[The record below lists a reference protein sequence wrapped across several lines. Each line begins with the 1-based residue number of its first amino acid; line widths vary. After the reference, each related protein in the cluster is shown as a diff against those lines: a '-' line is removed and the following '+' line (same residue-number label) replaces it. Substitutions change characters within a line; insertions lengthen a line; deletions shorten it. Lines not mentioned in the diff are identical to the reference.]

1 MKKFYFL
8 FLFALIAS
16 IGNLYAAEKTVTW
29 NFAGRKSGTGATT
42 SCELKVQSGS
52 ASGTWKITAS
62 KKFSAQT
69 GRGSTSVTL
78 GSKNDPCT
86 DAKLELTN
94 SPIPEGAQIKKVS
107 ITAKTNNANGAT
119 FGLQI
124 GGVSSETTLT
134 FDKTKTT
141 QEFTES
147 KVGNVVLVINTLN
160 QSNVS
165 LYSISITYEEVAET
179 KCAKPTFNLE
189 NGKTYTDAQ
198 TLVITSTTADATIHY
213 TINRGEE
220 KTGQPAE
227 FTENGEYTVDAW
239 ATKDNLTE
247 SDHASIK
254 FTIAKKCAAPTFT
267 PAAGFLKLGNA
278 ITFTSATADAEVYY
292 QYSYNGGEYTSF
304 VKGTSFTPDKEGT
317 YKIIAKATKTG
328 LEDGVSGEQI
338 YEVGNLVFYESFD
351 KNDGTGGNDGKWSGS
366 IASNDIQYDVTGWT
380 CQNASGANKCA
391 KFGTSSKKGTATT
404 PALTDLEGD
413 AILTFKAAPWNTEG
427 GKMSVTISDGTIET
441 SEFELINN
449 TFTEYSVKI
458 SGGATSKI
466 TFTSSEARFF
476 LDEVKVK
483 QVAVATPTITPNGGD
498 VKVGD
503 KITFA
508 TKTDGATLSYSTDGG
523 QTWTPGSEY
532 AAATVGELN
541 LWVKATKGSDE
552 SAVAK
557 ATFNVVD
564 PNAIGSV
571 NINITADK
579 TAKTGE
585 LFGTMTVAVP
595 MPINATVMDVVIKK
609 DGKEFSSDKN
619 LTAEFSKEIT
629 ETGTYEIDVTAN
641 NDKEII
647 GDKKTAEF
655 YSNKLTDIADFL
667 LYGPECNN
675 LFGSDVVY
683 EFTCPLS
690 VTYAN
695 GSNLWVTDG
704 TDGMLIFQRGGFST
718 AYTNGTVF
726 AKGIKGQYTVYN
738 NTIELTEP
746 VLTETTE
753 GATVDPKQ
761 IEIAAISA
769 DNQNQF
775 VIIKDAVL
783 NVKNE
788 TFADAAGN
796 TVDMYDK
803 KFCTVPADGTYDVV
817 GIVSYYGYSE
827 AEAATQVYPL
837 AFLTA
842 PTATLGFTAAEINEM
857 PWLAANDKV
866 LTEEA
871 TEVKD
876 ASCVK
881 LTCEEGAQIE
891 YTLVSAETGSS
902 TATVESGAEIVG
914 LIKGEVYELTVCA
927 VKGGYKSASR
937 QYTFTITGSTSSVSS
952 MSAEG
957 VKVFATEGGVEVVA
971 AEATD
976 VAVYTVAGQL
986 VRQARVAE
994 DSTLVNVAPGFYV
1007 VRANGTATKVI
1018 VR

>member
-16 IGNLYAAEKTVTW
+16 IGNLYAAEVTD
-29 NFAGRKSGTGATT
+29 
-42 SCELKVQSGS
+42 V
-52 ASGTWKITAS
+52 ITAS
-62 KKFSAQT
+62 NLKATGTTYVLFSNVKVTSEASYSGQSAQT
-69 GRGSTSVTL
+69 GNNTGIIQLNSKKKNSRNIGIVSTVSGGLIKSVSIEVDNSNANTYSVYAKKTAYSAIEDL
-78 GSKNDPCT
+78 YNDP
-86 DAKLELTN
+86 KQGNLILESKSTGSLDVAGEYYYIGIR
-94 SPIPEGAQIKKVS
+94 SKSGAVKIKK
-107 ITAKTNNANGAT
+107 IT
-119 FGLQI
+119 
-124 GGVSSETTLT
+124 
-134 FDKTKTT
+134 
-141 QEFTES
+141 
-147 KVGNVVLVINTLN
+147 
-160 QSNVS
+160 
-165 LYSISITYEEVAET
+165 ITYV
-179 KCAKPTFNLE
+179 N
-189 NGKTYTDAQ
+189 
-198 TLVITSTTADATIHY
+198 
-213 TINRGEE
+213 
-220 KTGQPAE
+220 
-227 FTENGEYTVDAW
+227 
-239 ATKDNLTE
+239 
-247 SDHASIK
+247 
-254 FTIAKKCAAPTFT
+254 
-267 PAAGFLKLGNA
+267 
-278 ITFTSATADAEVYY
+278 
-292 QYSYNGGEYTSF
+292 
-304 VKGTSFTPDKEGT
+304 
-317 YKIIAKATKTG
+317 
-328 LEDGVSGEQI
+328 
-338 YEVGNLVFYESFD
+338 
-351 KNDGTGGNDGKWSGS
+351 
-366 IASNDIQYDVTGWT
+366 
-380 CQNASGANKCA
+380 
-391 KFGTSSKKGTATT
+391 SS
-404 PALTDLEGD
+404 
-413 AILTFKAAPWNTEG
+413 
-427 GKMSVTISDGTIET
+427 
-441 SEFELINN
+441 
-449 TFTEYSVKI
+449 
-458 SGGATSKI
+458 
-466 TFTSSEARFF
+466 
-476 LDEVKVK
+476 
-483 QVAVATPTITPNGGD
+483 VATPTITPNGGG
-498 VKVGD
+498 VSVGD

-508 TKTDGATLSYSTDGG
+508 TKTDGATLSYSTDEGK
-523 QTWTPGSEY
+523 TWTPGSEY
-532 AAATVGELN
+532 AATTVGALN

-641 NDKEII
+641 NDKEIK

-817 GIVSYYGYSE
+817 GIVSYFGYSG
-827 AEAATQVYPL
+827 AVPATQVYPL

-857 PWLAANDKV
+857 SWLAANDKV
-866 LTEEA
+866 LTEDGSFE
-871 TEVKD
+871 D
-876 ASCVK
+876 INASCVK

-891 YTLVSAETGSS
+891 YTLDSGEPSPS
-902 TATVESGAEIVG
+902 TATVESGTEIG
-914 LIKGEVYELTVCA
+914 FTDGESYMLTVCA

-937 QYTFTITGSTSSVSS
+937 EYMFSIGKTSSVSS
-952 MSAEG
+952 MSSEG
-957 VKVFATEGGVEVVA
+957 VKVFAAEGGVEVVA
-971 AEATD
+971 DEAAE
-976 VAVYTVAGQL
+976 VAVYTAAGQL

-994 DSTLVNVAPGFYV
+994 GSTLVNVAPGFYV

>member
-16 IGNLYAAEKTVTW
+16 IGNLYAAEVTD
-29 NFAGRKSGTGATT
+29 
-42 SCELKVQSGS
+42 V
-52 ASGTWKITAS
+52 ITAS
-62 KKFSAQT
+62 NLKATGTTYVLFSNVKVTSEALYSGQSAQT
-69 GRGSTSVTL
+69 DNNSGIIQLTHKKKNNRNVGIVSTVSGGLIKSVLIEVDNSNTNTYSVYAKKTAYSAIENLYDTSSSSKGDLILESKSTGSLDVA
-78 GSKNDPCT
+78 GEYYYIGIRSKSN
-86 DAKLELTN
+86 AVK
-94 SPIPEGAQIKKVS
+94 IKK
-107 ITAKTNNANGAT
+107 IT
-119 FGLQI
+119 
-124 GGVSSETTLT
+124 
-134 FDKTKTT
+134 
-141 QEFTES
+141 
-147 KVGNVVLVINTLN
+147 
-160 QSNVS
+160 
-165 LYSISITYEEVAET
+165 ITYV
-179 KCAKPTFNLE
+179 N
-189 NGKTYTDAQ
+189 
-198 TLVITSTTADATIHY
+198 
-213 TINRGEE
+213 
-220 KTGQPAE
+220 
-227 FTENGEYTVDAW
+227 
-239 ATKDNLTE
+239 
-247 SDHASIK
+247 
-254 FTIAKKCAAPTFT
+254 
-267 PAAGFLKLGNA
+267 
-278 ITFTSATADAEVYY
+278 
-292 QYSYNGGEYTSF
+292 
-304 VKGTSFTPDKEGT
+304 
-317 YKIIAKATKTG
+317 
-328 LEDGVSGEQI
+328 
-338 YEVGNLVFYESFD
+338 
-351 KNDGTGGNDGKWSGS
+351 
-366 IASNDIQYDVTGWT
+366 
-380 CQNASGANKCA
+380 
-391 KFGTSSKKGTATT
+391 SS
-404 PALTDLEGD
+404 
-413 AILTFKAAPWNTEG
+413 
-427 GKMSVTISDGTIET
+427 
-441 SEFELINN
+441 
-449 TFTEYSVKI
+449 
-458 SGGATSKI
+458 
-466 TFTSSEARFF
+466 
-476 LDEVKVK
+476 
-483 QVAVATPTITPNGGD
+483 VATPTITPNGGD

-508 TKTDGATLSYSTDGG
+508 TKTDGATLSYSTDEGK
-523 QTWTPGSEY
+523 TWTPGSEY
-532 AAATVGELN
+532 TATTVGALN

-704 TDGMLIFQRGGFST
+704 TDGMLIFKKGGFST

-726 AKGIKGQYTVYN
+726 AKGIKGQYTVYR
-738 NTIELTEP
+738 NTIELLNPT
-746 VLTETTE
+746 LTETTE
-753 GATVDPKQ
+753 GATIDPKQ

-857 PWLAANDKV
+857 PWLAANDIV
-866 LTEEA
+866 LTEDGSFENMN
-871 TEVKD
+871 

-891 YTLVSAETGSS
+891 YTLDSGEPSPS
-902 TATVESGAEIVG
+902 TATVESGTEIG
-914 LIKGEVYELTVCA
+914 FTDGESYMLTVCA

-937 QYTFTITGSTSSVSS
+937 EYLFSIGKTSSVSS

-957 VKVFATEGGVEVVA
+957 VKVFAAEGGVEVVA
-971 AEATD
+971 DEAAD

-994 DSTLVNVAPGFYV
+994 GSTLVNVAPGFYV

>member
-16 IGNLYAAEKTVTW
+16 IGNLYAVEKTVTFDFST
-29 NFAGRKSGTGATT
+29 NPGAVSGIKNGEITVSFKTPGVTPVWKGGEIRAYAKNTITVSSAKKIKAIKFTFNKDDGNEITSTPTGFTDP
-42 SCELKVQSGS
+42 
-52 ASGTWKITAS
+52 TW
-62 KKFSAQT
+62 T
-69 GRGSTSVTL
+69 GESESVVF
-78 GSKNDPCT
+78 K
-86 DAKLELTN
+86 
-94 SPIPEGAQIKKVS
+94 
-107 ITAKTNNANGAT
+107 
-119 FGLQI
+119 I
-124 GGVSSETTLT
+124 GGTKGNRKV
-134 FDKTKTT
+134 KTI
-141 QEFTES
+141 E
-147 KVGNVVLVINTLN
+147 V
-160 QSNVS
+160 
-165 LYSISITYEEVAET
+165 TYEEGAET
-179 KCAKPTFNLE
+179 QCAT
-189 NGKTYTDAQ
+189 
-198 TLVITSTTADATIHY
+198 
-213 TINRGEE
+213 
-220 KTGQPAE
+220 
-227 FTENGEYTVDAW
+227 
-239 ATKDNLTE
+239 
-247 SDHASIK
+247 
-254 FTIAKKCAAPTFT
+254 PTFT
-267 PAAGFLKLGNA
+267 PAAGYLKLGNA
-278 ITFTSATADAEVYY
+278 ITFTSATADAEISY

-328 LEDGVSGEQI
+328 LEDGVSGEQT

-366 IASNDIQYDVTGWT
+366 IASNDIQYDVDGWT
-380 CQNASGANKCA
+380 CLNASGANKCA

-466 TFTSSEARFF
+466 TFTSSKDRFF

-498 VKVGD
+498 VNVGD

-508 TKTDGATLSYSTDGG
+508 TKTDGATLSYSTDEGK
-523 QTWTPGSEY
+523 TWTPGSEY
-532 AAATVGELN
+532 TAAAVGALN
-541 LWVKATKGSDE
+541 LWVKATKDSDE

-579 TAKTGE
+579 KAKTGE

-609 DGKEFSSDKN
+609 DGKEFSSDKG

-641 NDKEII
+641 NDKEIT

-690 VTYAN
+690 VTFSK
-695 GSNLWVTDG
+695 GENLWVSDG

-738 NTIELTEP
+738 NTIELLNPT
-746 VLTETTE
+746 LTETTE
-753 GATVDPKQ
+753 GATIDPKQ
-761 IEIAAISA
+761 IEIAAIKA
-769 DNQNQF
+769 ENQNQF

-783 NVKNE
+783 NVKNK

-817 GIVSYYGYSE
+817 GIVSYYGYSG
-827 AEAATQVYPL
+827 AVPATQVYPL

-857 PWLAANDKV
+857 PWLAANDIV
-866 LTEEA
+866 LTEET

-891 YTLVSAETGSS
+891 YTLVSAETGTS

-914 LIKGEVYELTVCA
+914 LAKGEVYELTVCA

-957 VKVFATEGGVEVVA
+957 VKVFAAEGGVEVVA

-976 VAVYTVAGQL
+976 VAVYTAAGQL

-994 DSTLVNVAPGFYV
+994 GSTLVNVAPGFYV

>member
-16 IGNLYAAEKTVTW
+16 ISNLYAAEKTVTFDFST
-29 NFAGRKSGTGATT
+29 NPGAVSGIKNGEITVSFKTPGVTPVWKGGEIRAYAKNTITVSSAKKIKAIKFTFNKDDGNEITSTPTGFTDP
-42 SCELKVQSGS
+42 
-52 ASGTWKITAS
+52 TW
-62 KKFSAQT
+62 T
-69 GRGSTSVTL
+69 GESESVVF
-78 GSKNDPCT
+78 K
-86 DAKLELTN
+86 
-94 SPIPEGAQIKKVS
+94 
-107 ITAKTNNANGAT
+107 
-119 FGLQI
+119 I
-124 GGVSSETTLT
+124 GGTKGHRKV
-134 FDKTKTT
+134 KTI
-141 QEFTES
+141 E
-147 KVGNVVLVINTLN
+147 V
-160 QSNVS
+160 
-165 LYSISITYEEVAET
+165 TYEEGAET
-179 KCAKPTFNLE
+179 KCAT
-189 NGKTYTDAQ
+189 
-198 TLVITSTTADATIHY
+198 
-213 TINRGEE
+213 
-220 KTGQPAE
+220 
-227 FTENGEYTVDAW
+227 
-239 ATKDNLTE
+239 
-247 SDHASIK
+247 
-254 FTIAKKCAAPTFT
+254 PTFT
-267 PAAGFLKLGNA
+267 PAAGYLKLGNA
-278 ITFTSATADAEVYY
+278 ITFTSATVDAEVSY

-328 LEDGVSGEQI
+328 LEDGVSEEQI

-380 CQNASGANKCA
+380 CPNASGANKCA

-404 PALTDLEGD
+404 PALTGLEGD

-466 TFTSSEARFF
+466 TFTSSEDRFF

-532 AAATVGELN
+532 TATTVGALN

-585 LFGTMTVAVP
+585 LFGTMIVAVP

-641 NDKEII
+641 NDKETI

-817 GIVSYYGYSE
+817 GIVSYFGYSG
-827 AEAATQVYPL
+827 AVPATQVYPL

-857 PWLAANDKV
+857 SWLAANDKV
-866 LTEEA
+866 LTEDGSFE
-871 TEVKD
+871 D
-876 ASCVK
+876 INASCVK

-891 YTLVSAETGSS
+891 YTLDSGEPSPS
-902 TATVESGAEIVG
+902 TATVESGTEIG
-914 LIKGEVYELTVCA
+914 FTDGESYMLTVCA

-937 QYTFTITGSTSSVSS
+937 EYMFSIGKTSSVSS

-957 VKVFATEGGVEVVA
+957 VKVVAAEGGVEVVA
-971 AEATD
+971 AEAAE

-994 DSTLVNVAPGFYV
+994 GSTLVNVAPGFYV

>member
-16 IGNLYAAEKTVTW
+16 IGNLYAAEVTD
-29 NFAGRKSGTGATT
+29 
-42 SCELKVQSGS
+42 V
-52 ASGTWKITAS
+52 ITAS
-62 KKFSAQT
+62 NLKATGTTYVLFSNVKVTSEASYSGQSAQT
-69 GRGSTSVTL
+69 GNNTGIIQLNNSK
-78 GSKNDPCT
+78 KNDHNIGIVST
-86 DAKLELTN
+86 VSGGL
-94 SPIPEGAQIKKVS
+94 IKSVS
-107 ITAKTNNANGAT
+107 IEVDNSNANTYSVYAK
-119 FGLQI
+119 
-124 GGVSSETTLT
+124 
-134 FDKTKTT
+134 KTAYSAIEDLYNDPK
-141 QEFTES
+141 QGDLILES
-147 KVGNVVLVINTLN
+147 K
-160 QSNVS
+160 
-165 LYSISITYEEVAET
+165 
-179 KCAKPTFNLE
+179 
-189 NGKTYTDAQ
+189 
-198 TLVITSTTADATIHY
+198 ST
-213 TINRGEE
+213 
-220 KTGQPAE
+220 
-227 FTENGEYTVDAW
+227 
-239 ATKDNLTE
+239 
-247 SDHASIK
+247 
-254 FTIAKKCAAPTFT
+254 
-267 PAAGFLKLGNA
+267 
-278 ITFTSATADAEVYY
+278 
-292 QYSYNGGEYTSF
+292 
-304 VKGTSFTPDKEGT
+304 
-317 YKIIAKATKTG
+317 
-328 LEDGVSGEQI
+328 
-338 YEVGNLVFYESFD
+338 
-351 KNDGTGGNDGKWSGS
+351 GS
-366 IASNDIQYDVTGWT
+366 VDVTGEYYYI
-380 CQNASGANKCA
+380 GIR
-391 KFGTSSKKGTATT
+391 SKKG
-404 PALTDLEGD
+404 
-413 AILTFKAAPWNTEG
+413 
-427 GKMSVTISDGTIET
+427 V
-441 SEFELINN
+441 
-449 TFTEYSVKI
+449 VKI
-458 SGGATSKI
+458 KKI
-466 TFTSSEARFF
+466 TITYINSS
-476 LDEVKVK
+476 VS
-483 QVAVATPTITPNGGD
+483 TPTITPNGGD

-508 TKTDGATLSYSTDGG
+508 TKTDGATLSYSTDEGK
-523 QTWTPGSEY
+523 TWTPGSEY
-532 AAATVGELN
+532 TATTVGALN

-817 GIVSYYGYSE
+817 GIVSYFGYSG
-827 AEAATQVYPL
+827 AVPATQVYPL

-857 PWLAANDKV
+857 SWLAANDKV
-866 LTEEA
+866 LTEDGSFE
-871 TEVKD
+871 D
-876 ASCVK
+876 INASCVK

-891 YTLVSAETGSS
+891 YTLDSGEPSPS
-902 TATVESGAEIVG
+902 TATVESGTEIG
-914 LIKGEVYELTVCA
+914 FTDGESYMLTVCA

-937 QYTFTITGSTSSVSS
+937 EYMFSIGKTSSVSS

-957 VKVFATEGGVEVVA
+957 VKVFAAEGGVEVVA
-971 AEATD
+971 EEAAE
-976 VAVYTVAGQL
+976 VAVYTAAGQL

-994 DSTLVNVAPGFYV
+994 GSTLVNVAPGFYV

>member
-16 IGNLYAAEKTVTW
+16 ISNLYAAEKTVTFDFSTDPGAVSGIKNGEIMVSFKTPGVAPVW
-29 NFAGRKSGTGATT
+29 KESNGGEIRAYAKNSITVSSAKKIKAIKFTFNKDDGNKITSTPTGFTSPTWTGESESVVFKIGGKSGHR
-42 SCELKVQSGS
+42 KVK
-52 ASGTWKITAS
+52 TIE
-62 KKFSAQT
+62 
-69 GRGSTSVTL
+69 VTY
-78 GSKNDPCT
+78 
-86 DAKLELTN
+86 DA
-94 SPIPEGAQIKKVS
+94 PV
-107 ITAKTNNANGAT
+107 
-119 FGLQI
+119 
-124 GGVSSETTLT
+124 
-134 FDKTKTT
+134 
-141 QEFTES
+141 
-147 KVGNVVLVINTLN
+147 
-160 QSNVS
+160 
-165 LYSISITYEEVAET
+165 ET
-179 KCAKPTFNLE
+179 KCATPTFNLE

-198 TLVITSTTADATIHY
+198 TLEITSTTADATIHY
-213 TINRGEE
+213 TINGGEE
-220 KTGQPAE
+220 KTGQSAE

-239 ATKDNLTE
+239 ATKDGLTDSE
-247 SDHASIK
+247 HASIT

-278 ITFTSATADAEVYY
+278 ITFTSATADAEISY

-328 LEDGVSGEQI
+328 FEDGVSEEQI

-351 KNDGTGGNDGKWSGS
+351 KNDGTGGNDGQWSGN
-366 IASNDIQYDVTGWT
+366 IATNDIQYDVTGWT
-380 CQNASGANKCA
+380 CPNASGANKCA

-466 TFTSSEARFF
+466 TFTSENNRFF
-476 LDEVKVK
+476 LDEVKV
-483 QVAVATPTITPNGGD
+483 VAIVKEPKEPT
-498 VKVGD
+498 V
-503 KITFA
+503 
-508 TKTDGATLSYSTDGG
+508 
-523 QTWTPGSEY
+523 
-532 AAATVGELN
+532 
-541 LWVKATKGSDE
+541 
-552 SAVAK
+552 
-557 ATFNVVD
+557 
-564 PNAIGSV
+564 
-571 NINITADK
+571 
-579 TAKTGE
+579 
-585 LFGTMTVAVP
+585 
-595 MPINATVMDVVIKK
+595 
-609 DGKEFSSDKN
+609 
-619 LTAEFSKEIT
+619 
-629 ETGTYEIDVTAN
+629 
-641 NDKEII
+641 
-647 GDKKTAEF
+647 
-655 YSNKLTDIADFL
+655 
-667 LYGPECNN
+667 
-675 LFGSDVVY
+675 
-683 EFTCPLS
+683 
-690 VTYAN
+690 
-695 GSNLWVTDG
+695 
-704 TDGMLIFQRGGFST
+704 
-718 AYTNGTVF
+718 
-726 AKGIKGQYTVYN
+726 
-738 NTIELTEP
+738 
-746 VLTETTE
+746 
-753 GATVDPKQ
+753 
-761 IEIAAISA
+761 
-769 DNQNQF
+769 
-775 VIIKDAVL
+775 
-783 NVKNE
+783 
-788 TFADAAGN
+788 
-796 TVDMYDK
+796 
-803 KFCTVPADGTYDVV
+803 
-817 GIVSYYGYSE
+817 
-827 AEAATQVYPL
+827 
-837 AFLTA
+837 
-842 PTATLGFTAAEINEM
+842 TLGFTAAEINEM

>member
-16 IGNLYAAEKTVTW
+16 ISNLYAAEVTD
-29 NFAGRKSGTGATT
+29 
-42 SCELKVQSGS
+42 V
-52 ASGTWKITAS
+52 ITAS
-62 KKFSAQT
+62 NLKATGTTYVLFSNVKVTSEASYSGQSAQT
-69 GRGSTSVTL
+69 GNNTGIIQLNNSKKNGHNIGIVSTVSGGLIKSVSIEVDNSNANTYSVYAKKTAYSAIEDL
-78 GSKNDPCT
+78 YNDPKQG
-86 DAKLELTN
+86 DLIL
-94 SPIPEGAQIKKVS
+94 
-107 ITAKTNNANGAT
+107 
-119 FGLQI
+119 
-124 GGVSSETTLT
+124 
-134 FDKTKTT
+134 
-141 QEFTES
+141 ES
-147 KVGNVVLVINTLN
+147 K
-160 QSNVS
+160 
-165 LYSISITYEEVAET
+165 
-179 KCAKPTFNLE
+179 
-189 NGKTYTDAQ
+189 
-198 TLVITSTTADATIHY
+198 ST
-213 TINRGEE
+213 
-220 KTGQPAE
+220 
-227 FTENGEYTVDAW
+227 
-239 ATKDNLTE
+239 
-247 SDHASIK
+247 
-254 FTIAKKCAAPTFT
+254 
-267 PAAGFLKLGNA
+267 
-278 ITFTSATADAEVYY
+278 
-292 QYSYNGGEYTSF
+292 
-304 VKGTSFTPDKEGT
+304 
-317 YKIIAKATKTG
+317 
-328 LEDGVSGEQI
+328 
-338 YEVGNLVFYESFD
+338 
-351 KNDGTGGNDGKWSGS
+351 GS
-366 IASNDIQYDVTGWT
+366 VDVTGEYYYI
-380 CQNASGANKCA
+380 GIR
-391 KFGTSSKKGTATT
+391 SKKG
-404 PALTDLEGD
+404 
-413 AILTFKAAPWNTEG
+413 
-427 GKMSVTISDGTIET
+427 V
-441 SEFELINN
+441 
-449 TFTEYSVKI
+449 VKI
-458 SGGATSKI
+458 KKI
-466 TFTSSEARFF
+466 TITYINSS
-476 LDEVKVK
+476 VS
-483 QVAVATPTITPNGGD
+483 TPTITPNGGD

-508 TKTDGATLSYSTDGG
+508 TKTEGATLSYSTDEGK
-523 QTWTPGSEY
+523 TWTPGSEY
-532 AAATVGELN
+532 TAAAVGALN
-541 LWVKATKGSDE
+541 LWVKAIKDSDE

-579 TAKTGE
+579 KAKTGE

-609 DGKEFSSDKN
+609 DGKEFSSDKG

-641 NDKEII
+641 NDKEIT

-690 VTYAN
+690 VTFSK
-695 GSNLWVTDG
+695 GENLWVTDG

-738 NTIELTEP
+738 NTTIELTEP

-761 IEIAAISA
+761 IEISAIKA
-769 DNQNQF
+769 DNQNQY

-788 TFADAAGN
+788 TFADAVGN
-796 TVDMYDK
+796 TVDMFDK

-817 GIVSYYGYSE
+817 GIVSYYKPKK

-837 AFLTA
+837 AFLTT

-866 LTEEA
+866 LTDEV

-891 YTLVSAETGSS
+891 YTLKLAESTS

-914 LIKGEVYELTVCA
+914 LAKDEVYELTVCA

-937 QYTFTITGSTSSVSS
+937 KYMFTITGSTSSVSS

-957 VKVFATEGGVEVVA
+957 VKVFAAEGGVEVVA

-986 VRQARVAE
+986 VRQAHVAE
-994 DSTLVNVAPGFYV
+994 GSTLVNVAPGFYV

>member
-16 IGNLYAAEKTVTW
+16 IGNLYAAEVTD
-29 NFAGRKSGTGATT
+29 
-42 SCELKVQSGS
+42 V
-52 ASGTWKITAS
+52 ITAS
-62 KKFSAQT
+62 NLKATGTTYVLFSNVKVTSEASYSGQSAQT
-69 GRGSTSVTL
+69 GNNTGIIQLNSKKKNSRNIGIVSTVSGGLIKSVSIEVDNSNANTYSVYAKKTAYSAIEDL
-78 GSKNDPCT
+78 YNDP
-86 DAKLELTN
+86 KQGNLILESKSTGSLDVAGEYYYIGIRSKSN
-94 SPIPEGAQIKKVS
+94 AVKIKK
-107 ITAKTNNANGAT
+107 IT
-119 FGLQI
+119 
-124 GGVSSETTLT
+124 
-134 FDKTKTT
+134 
-141 QEFTES
+141 
-147 KVGNVVLVINTLN
+147 
-160 QSNVS
+160 
-165 LYSISITYEEVAET
+165 ITYV
-179 KCAKPTFNLE
+179 N
-189 NGKTYTDAQ
+189 
-198 TLVITSTTADATIHY
+198 
-213 TINRGEE
+213 
-220 KTGQPAE
+220 
-227 FTENGEYTVDAW
+227 
-239 ATKDNLTE
+239 
-247 SDHASIK
+247 
-254 FTIAKKCAAPTFT
+254 
-267 PAAGFLKLGNA
+267 
-278 ITFTSATADAEVYY
+278 
-292 QYSYNGGEYTSF
+292 
-304 VKGTSFTPDKEGT
+304 
-317 YKIIAKATKTG
+317 
-328 LEDGVSGEQI
+328 
-338 YEVGNLVFYESFD
+338 
-351 KNDGTGGNDGKWSGS
+351 
-366 IASNDIQYDVTGWT
+366 
-380 CQNASGANKCA
+380 
-391 KFGTSSKKGTATT
+391 SS
-404 PALTDLEGD
+404 
-413 AILTFKAAPWNTEG
+413 
-427 GKMSVTISDGTIET
+427 
-441 SEFELINN
+441 
-449 TFTEYSVKI
+449 
-458 SGGATSKI
+458 
-466 TFTSSEARFF
+466 
-476 LDEVKVK
+476 
-483 QVAVATPTITPNGGD
+483 VATPTITPNGGD
-498 VKVGD
+498 VSVGD

-508 TKTDGATLSYSTDGG
+508 TKTDGATLSYSTDEGK
-523 QTWTPGSEY
+523 TWTPGSEY
-532 AAATVGELN
+532 TATTVGALN
-541 LWVKATKGSDE
+541 LWVKATKDSDE

-579 TAKTGE
+579 TAATGE

-609 DGKEFSSDKN
+609 DGKEFSSDKG

-641 NDKEII
+641 NDKEIT
-647 GDKKTAEF
+647 GDKKTAKF

-690 VTYAN
+690 VTFSK
-695 GSNLWVTDG
+695 GENLWVTDG

-738 NTIELTEP
+738 NTIELLNPT
-746 VLTETTE
+746 LTETTE
-753 GATVDPKQ
+753 GATIDPKQ

-783 NVKNE
+783 NVKNK

-817 GIVSYYGYSE
+817 GIVSYFGYSG
-827 AEAATQVYPL
+827 AVPATQVYPL

-957 VKVFATEGGVEVVA
+957 VKVFAAEGGVEVVA
-971 AEATD
+971 EEAAE

-994 DSTLVNVAPGFYV
+994 GSTLVNVAPGFYV

>member
-16 IGNLYAAEKTVTW
+16 IGNLYAVEKTVTFDFST
-29 NFAGRKSGTGATT
+29 NPGAVSGIKNGEITVSFKTPGVTPVWKGGEIRAYAKNTITVSSAKKIKAIKFTFNKDDGNEITSTPTGFTDP
-42 SCELKVQSGS
+42 
-52 ASGTWKITAS
+52 TW
-62 KKFSAQT
+62 T
-69 GRGSTSVTL
+69 GESESVVF
-78 GSKNDPCT
+78 K
-86 DAKLELTN
+86 
-94 SPIPEGAQIKKVS
+94 
-107 ITAKTNNANGAT
+107 
-119 FGLQI
+119 I
-124 GGVSSETTLT
+124 GGTKGHRKV
-134 FDKTKTT
+134 KTI
-141 QEFTES
+141 E
-147 KVGNVVLVINTLN
+147 V
-160 QSNVS
+160 
-165 LYSISITYEEVAET
+165 TYEEGAET
-179 KCAKPTFNLE
+179 QCAT
-189 NGKTYTDAQ
+189 
-198 TLVITSTTADATIHY
+198 
-213 TINRGEE
+213 
-220 KTGQPAE
+220 
-227 FTENGEYTVDAW
+227 
-239 ATKDNLTE
+239 
-247 SDHASIK
+247 
-254 FTIAKKCAAPTFT
+254 PTFT
-267 PAAGFLKLGNA
+267 PAAGYLKLGNA
-278 ITFTSATADAEVYY
+278 ITFTSATADAEISY

-380 CQNASGANKCA
+380 CPNASGANKCA

-404 PALTDLEGD
+404 PALTGLEGD

-466 TFTSSEARFF
+466 TFTSSEDRFF

-498 VKVGD
+498 VNVGD

-508 TKTDGATLSYSTDGG
+508 TKTDGATLSYSTDEGKN
-523 QTWTPGSEY
+523 WTPGSEY
-532 AAATVGELN
+532 TATTVGALN

-579 TAKTGE
+579 TAATGE

-609 DGKEFSSDKN
+609 DGKEFINKKGLS
-619 LTAEFSKEIT
+619 TEFSTVIT

-641 NDKEII
+641 NDKEIK

-817 GIVSYYGYSE
+817 GIVSYFGYSG
-827 AEAATQVYPL
+827 AVPATQVYPL

-857 PWLAANDKV
+857 SWLAANDKV
-866 LTEEA
+866 LTEDGSFE
-871 TEVKD
+871 D
-876 ASCVK
+876 INASCVK

-891 YTLVSAETGSS
+891 YTLDSGEPSPS
-902 TATVESGAEIVG
+902 TATVESGTEIG
-914 LIKGEVYELTVCA
+914 FTDGESYMLTVCA

-937 QYTFTITGSTSSVSS
+937 EYMFSIGKTSSVSS
-952 MSAEG
+952 MSSEG
-957 VKVFATEGGVEVVA
+957 VKVFAAEGGVEVVA
-971 AEATD
+971 EEAAE
-976 VAVYTVAGQL
+976 VAVYTAAGQL

-994 DSTLVNVAPGFYV
+994 GSTLVNVAPGFYV

>member
-16 IGNLYAAEKTVTW
+16 IGNLYAAEVTD
-29 NFAGRKSGTGATT
+29 
-42 SCELKVQSGS
+42 V
-52 ASGTWKITAS
+52 ITAS
-62 KKFSAQT
+62 NLKATGTTYVLFSNVKVTSEASYSGQSAQT
-69 GRGSTSVTL
+69 GNNTGIIQLNNSK
-78 GSKNDPCT
+78 KNDHNIGIVST
-86 DAKLELTN
+86 VSGGL
-94 SPIPEGAQIKKVS
+94 IKSVS
-107 ITAKTNNANGAT
+107 IEVDNSNANTYSVYAK
-119 FGLQI
+119 
-124 GGVSSETTLT
+124 
-134 FDKTKTT
+134 KTAYSAIEDLYNDPK
-141 QEFTES
+141 QGDLILES
-147 KVGNVVLVINTLN
+147 K
-160 QSNVS
+160 
-165 LYSISITYEEVAET
+165 
-179 KCAKPTFNLE
+179 
-189 NGKTYTDAQ
+189 
-198 TLVITSTTADATIHY
+198 ST
-213 TINRGEE
+213 
-220 KTGQPAE
+220 
-227 FTENGEYTVDAW
+227 
-239 ATKDNLTE
+239 
-247 SDHASIK
+247 
-254 FTIAKKCAAPTFT
+254 
-267 PAAGFLKLGNA
+267 
-278 ITFTSATADAEVYY
+278 
-292 QYSYNGGEYTSF
+292 
-304 VKGTSFTPDKEGT
+304 
-317 YKIIAKATKTG
+317 
-328 LEDGVSGEQI
+328 
-338 YEVGNLVFYESFD
+338 
-351 KNDGTGGNDGKWSGS
+351 GS
-366 IASNDIQYDVTGWT
+366 VDVTGEYYYI
-380 CQNASGANKCA
+380 GIR
-391 KFGTSSKKGTATT
+391 SKK
-404 PALTDLEGD
+404 
-413 AILTFKAAPWNTEG
+413 N
-427 GKMSVTISDGTIET
+427 V
-441 SEFELINN
+441 
-449 TFTEYSVKI
+449 VKI
-458 SGGATSKI
+458 KKI
-466 TFTSSEARFF
+466 TITYINSS
-476 LDEVKVK
+476 VS
-483 QVAVATPTITPNGGD
+483 TPTITPNGGD

-532 AAATVGELN
+532 TATTVGALN

-629 ETGTYEIDVTAN
+629 ETGTYEIEVTAN

-690 VTYAN
+690 VTFSN
-695 GSNLWVTDG
+695 GENLWVTDG
-704 TDGMLIFQRGGFST
+704 TDGMLIFKKGGLST

-726 AKGIKGQYTVYN
+726 AKGIKGQYTVYR
-738 NTIELTEP
+738 NTIELLNPT
-746 VLTETTE
+746 LTETTE
-753 GATVDPKQ
+753 GATIDPKQ
-761 IEIAAISA
+761 IEIAGISA

-857 PWLAANDKV
+857 PWIAANDKV

-957 VKVFATEGGVEVVA
+957 VKVFAAEGGVEVVA
-971 AEATD
+971 EEAAE
-976 VAVYTVAGQL
+976 VAVYTAAGQL

-994 DSTLVNVAPGFYV
+994 GSTLVNVAPGFYV

>member
-16 IGNLYAAEKTVTW
+16 IGNLYSAEVTD
-29 NFAGRKSGTGATT
+29 
-42 SCELKVQSGS
+42 V
-52 ASGTWKITAS
+52 ITAS
-62 KKFSAQT
+62 NLKATGTTYVLFSNVKVTSEASYSGQSAQT
-69 GRGSTSVTL
+69 GNNTGIIQLNSKKKNSRNIGIVSTVSGGLIKSVSIEVDNSNANTYSVYAKKTAYSAIEDL
-78 GSKNDPCT
+78 YNDP
-86 DAKLELTN
+86 KQGNLILESKSTGSLDVAGEYYYIGICSKSN
-94 SPIPEGAQIKKVS
+94 AVKIKK
-107 ITAKTNNANGAT
+107 IT
-119 FGLQI
+119 
-124 GGVSSETTLT
+124 
-134 FDKTKTT
+134 
-141 QEFTES
+141 
-147 KVGNVVLVINTLN
+147 
-160 QSNVS
+160 
-165 LYSISITYEEVAET
+165 ITYV
-179 KCAKPTFNLE
+179 N
-189 NGKTYTDAQ
+189 
-198 TLVITSTTADATIHY
+198 
-213 TINRGEE
+213 
-220 KTGQPAE
+220 
-227 FTENGEYTVDAW
+227 
-239 ATKDNLTE
+239 
-247 SDHASIK
+247 
-254 FTIAKKCAAPTFT
+254 
-267 PAAGFLKLGNA
+267 
-278 ITFTSATADAEVYY
+278 
-292 QYSYNGGEYTSF
+292 
-304 VKGTSFTPDKEGT
+304 
-317 YKIIAKATKTG
+317 
-328 LEDGVSGEQI
+328 
-338 YEVGNLVFYESFD
+338 
-351 KNDGTGGNDGKWSGS
+351 
-366 IASNDIQYDVTGWT
+366 
-380 CQNASGANKCA
+380 
-391 KFGTSSKKGTATT
+391 SS
-404 PALTDLEGD
+404 
-413 AILTFKAAPWNTEG
+413 
-427 GKMSVTISDGTIET
+427 
-441 SEFELINN
+441 
-449 TFTEYSVKI
+449 
-458 SGGATSKI
+458 
-466 TFTSSEARFF
+466 
-476 LDEVKVK
+476 
-483 QVAVATPTITPNGGD
+483 VATPTITPNGGD

-508 TKTDGATLSYSTDGG
+508 TKTDGATLSYSTDEGK
-523 QTWTPGSEY
+523 TWTPGSEY
-532 AAATVGELN
+532 AAATVGALN

-579 TAKTGE
+579 TAATGE

-667 LYGPECNN
+667 FYGPECNN

-690 VTYAN
+690 VTFSK
-695 GSNLWVTDG
+695 GENLWVTDG

-738 NTIELTEP
+738 NTTIELTEP

-761 IEIAAISA
+761 IEISAIKA
-769 DNQNQF
+769 DNQNLF

-817 GIVSYYGYSE
+817 GIVSYYKPKK
-827 AEAATQVYPL
+827 AEAATQVFPL

-857 PWLAANDKV
+857 PWLAANDIV
-866 LTEEA
+866 LTEDGSFEGMN
-871 TEVKD
+871 

-891 YTLVSAETGSS
+891 YTLDSGEPSPS
-902 TATVESGAEIVG
+902 TATVESGTEIG
-914 LIKGEVYELTVCA
+914 FTDGESYMLTVCA

-937 QYTFTITGSTSSVSS
+937 EYMFSIGKTSSVSS

-957 VKVFATEGGVEVVA
+957 VKVFAAEGGVEVVA

-994 DSTLVNVAPGFYV
+994 GSTLVNVAPGFYV

>member
-16 IGNLYAAEKTVTW
+16 ISNLYAAEKTVTW
-29 NFAGRKSGTGATT
+29 NFDNFPEDGLAAEKFKSYNLSGEKCASTGGKASADIVTVNKYVNITNISFKISKT
-42 SCELKVQSGS
+42 SKNSKSSVYKVYISENGKSWIYVGASPNYTS
-52 ASGTWKITAS
+52 AEIKNGKWTDVSLNFAQDKKTGYVKIEYT
-62 KKFSAQT
+62 
-69 GRGSTSVTL
+69 GSTAERL
-78 GSKNDPCT
+78 I
-86 DAKLELTN
+86 DA
-94 SPIPEGAQIKKVS
+94 
-107 ITAKTNNANGAT
+107 
-119 FGLQI
+119 
-124 GGVSSETTLT
+124 
-134 FDKTKTT
+134 
-141 QEFTES
+141 
-147 KVGNVVLVINTLN
+147 
-160 QSNVS
+160 
-165 LYSISITYEEVAET
+165 ISITYEEAEG
-179 KCAKPTFNLE
+179 PTP
-189 NGKTYTDAQ
+189 
-198 TLVITSTTADATIHY
+198 VVS
-213 TINRGEE
+213 
-220 KTGQPAE
+220 
-227 FTENGEYTVDAW
+227 
-239 ATKDNLTE
+239 
-247 SDHASIK
+247 
-254 FTIAKKCAAPTFT
+254 KCAAPTFT
-267 PAAGFLKLGNA
+267 PAAGYLKLGNA
-278 ITFTSATADAEVYY
+278 ITFTSATADAEISY

-338 YEVGNLVFYESFD
+338 YEVENWVFYESFD
-351 KNDGTGGNDGKWSGS
+351 KNDGTGGNDGQWNGNIATSS
-366 IASNDIQYDVTGWT
+366 IKYDVTGWT
-380 CQNASGANKCA
+380 CPNASGANKCA

-404 PALTDLEGD
+404 PALTGLAGD
-413 AILTFKAAPWNTEG
+413 AVLTFKAGAWNVTDEKTTLNISITNG
-427 GKMSVTISDGTIET
+427 TLDKTSV
-441 SEFELINN
+441 ELKKGE
-449 TFTEYSVKI
+449 FTEYTI
-458 SGGATSKI
+458 NITGADATSKI
-466 TFTSSEARFF
+466 TFEAAEVEDNRFF

-498 VKVGD
+498 VNVGD

-532 AAATVGELN
+532 TAAAVGALN
-541 LWVKATKGSDE
+541 LWVKATKNSDE

-641 NDKEII
+641 NDKEIT

-690 VTYAN
+690 VTFSN
-695 GSNLWVTDG
+695 GENLWVTDG

-726 AKGIKGQYTVYN
+726 AKGIKGQYTVYR
-738 NTIELTEP
+738 NTIELLNPT
-746 VLTETTE
+746 LTETTE
-753 GATVDPKQ
+753 GATIDPKQ

-866 LTEEA
+866 LTDEV

-891 YTLVSAETGSS
+891 YTLKLADSTS

-914 LIKGEVYELTVCA
+914 LAKDEVYELTVCA

-937 QYTFTITGSTSSVSS
+937 KYMFTITGSTSSVSS
-952 MSAEG
+952 MSSEG
-957 VKVFATEGGVEVVA
+957 VKVVAAEGGVEVVA
-971 AEATD
+971 DEAAE

-994 DSTLVNVAPGFYV
+994 GSTLVNVAPGFYV

>member
-16 IGNLYAAEKTVTW
+16 ISNLYATEKTVTYTFTSKTWEAAEGNW
-29 NFAGRKSGTGATT
+29 NSLKNGDSKEARGVAVTNAVSGASAESPSGFSKITSVNMVWSTSGKGAGTINMYISNNNVGSKTVGKSQSNQKFSVVTDPSTT
-42 SCELKVQSGS
+42 SGVVKFDVKCTK
-52 ASGTWKITAS
+52 GTIY
-62 KKFSAQT
+62 
-69 GRGSTSVTL
+69 
-78 GSKNDPCT
+78 
-86 DAKLELTN
+86 
-94 SPIPEGAQIKKVS
+94 IK
-107 ITAKTNNANGAT
+107 
-119 FGLQI
+119 
-124 GGVSSETTLT
+124 
-134 FDKTKTT
+134 
-141 QEFTES
+141 
-147 KVGNVVLVINTLN
+147 
-160 QSNVS
+160 
-165 LYSISITYEEVAET
+165 SISITYEEGVET
-179 KCAKPTFNLE
+179 KCAT
-189 NGKTYTDAQ
+189 
-198 TLVITSTTADATIHY
+198 
-213 TINRGEE
+213 
-220 KTGQPAE
+220 
-227 FTENGEYTVDAW
+227 
-239 ATKDNLTE
+239 
-247 SDHASIK
+247 
-254 FTIAKKCAAPTFT
+254 PTFT
-267 PAAGFLKLGNA
+267 PAAGYLKLGNA

-292 QYSYNGGEYTSF
+292 QYSYNGGEYNSF

-328 LEDGVSGEQI
+328 LDDGVSEEQI

-351 KNDGTGGNDGKWSGS
+351 KNDGTGGNDGKWSGN
-366 IASNDIQYDVTGWT
+366 IAINDIQYDVAGWT
-380 CQNASGANKCA
+380 CENEKGANMCA
-391 KFGTSSKKGTATT
+391 RFGTSGKKGTATT

-466 TFTSSEARFF
+466 TFTSSEDRFF

-498 VKVGD
+498 VNVGD

-532 AAATVGELN
+532 TAAKAGALN
-541 LWVKATKGSDE
+541 LWVKAKKDSDE

-564 PNAIGSV
+564 PNAISV

-579 TAKTGE
+579 TAATGE

-641 NDKEII
+641 NDKEIT
-647 GDKKTAEF
+647 GDTKTAKF
-655 YSNKLTDIADFL
+655 YSNKLTDIEDFL

-704 TDGMLIFQRGGFST
+704 TDGMLIYKQGGFST
-718 AYTNGTVF
+718 TYANGTVF

-738 NTIELTEP
+738 TTTIELTEP

-753 GATVDPKQ
+753 GATIDPKQ
-761 IEIAAISA
+761 IEIAAIKA
-769 DNQNQF
+769 ENQNQY

-783 NVKNE
+783 NVENK

-796 TVDMYDK
+796 TVDMFNK
-803 KFCTVPADGTYDVV
+803 GFCTVPADGTYDVV
-817 GIVSYYGYSE
+817 GIVSYYKPKKDE
-827 AEAATQVYPL
+827 ATTQVYPL

-881 LTCEEGAQIE
+881 LTCEEGTQIE
-891 YTLVSAETGSS
+891 YTLVSSETGTS

-957 VKVFATEGGVEVVA
+957 VKVVAAEGGVKVVA
-971 AEATD
+971 EEAAE
-976 VAVYTVAGQL
+976 VAVYTAAGQL

-994 DSTLVNVAPGFYV
+994 GSTLVNVAPGFYV

>member
-16 IGNLYAAEKTVTW
+16 ISNLYAVEKTVTFDFSTDPGVVSGIKNGEITVSFKTPGNTPAW
-29 NFAGRKSGTGATT
+29 NKSNGGEIRAYAKNTITVSSAKKIKAIKFTFNK
-42 SCELKVQSGS
+42 SDGS
-52 ASGTWKITAS
+52 NKITS
-62 KKFSAQT
+62 TPTGFTSPTWTGESESVVFS
-69 GRGSTSVTL
+69 
-78 GSKNDPCT
+78 
-86 DAKLELTN
+86 
-94 SPIPEGAQIKKVS
+94 
-107 ITAKTNNANGAT
+107 
-119 FGLQI
+119 I
-124 GGVSSETTLT
+124 GGTKGHRKV
-134 FDKTKTT
+134 KTI
-141 QEFTES
+141 E
-147 KVGNVVLVINTLN
+147 V
-160 QSNVS
+160 
-165 LYSISITYEEVAET
+165 TYEEGAET
-179 KCAKPTFNLE
+179 KCAT
-189 NGKTYTDAQ
+189 
-198 TLVITSTTADATIHY
+198 
-213 TINRGEE
+213 
-220 KTGQPAE
+220 
-227 FTENGEYTVDAW
+227 
-239 ATKDNLTE
+239 
-247 SDHASIK
+247 
-254 FTIAKKCAAPTFT
+254 PTFT
-267 PAAGFLKLGNA
+267 PAAGYLKLGNA
-278 ITFTSATADAEVYY
+278 ITFTSATADAEIYY
-292 QYSYNGGEYTSF
+292 QYSYNGGEYNSF

-328 LEDGVSGEQI
+328 LEDGISGEQT

-351 KNDGTGGNDGKWSGS
+351 KNDGTGGNDGRWNGS
-366 IASNDIQYDVTGWT
+366 IAANDIQYDVTGWT
-380 CQNASGANKCA
+380 CENAKGANMCA
-391 KFGTSSKKGTATT
+391 KFGTGGAKGKATT
-404 PALTDLEGD
+404 PALTGLAGD
-413 AILTFKAAPWNTEG
+413 AILTFKAGAWNVTNEKNTLNISITNG
-427 GKMSVTISDGTIET
+427 TLDKTSV
-441 SEFELINN
+441 ELKKGE
-449 TFTEYSVKI
+449 FTEYTI
-458 SGGATSKI
+458 NITGADATSKI
-466 TFTSSEARFF
+466 TFEAAEVEDNRFF

-508 TKTDGATLSYSTDGG
+508 TKTEGATLSYSTDEGK
-523 QTWTPGSEY
+523 TWTPGSEY
-532 AAATVGELN
+532 TAAAVGALN
-541 LWVKATKGSDE
+541 LWVKAIKDSDE

-579 TAKTGE
+579 KAKTGE

-609 DGKEFSSDKN
+609 DGKEFSSDKG

-641 NDKEII
+641 NDKEIT

-690 VTYAN
+690 VTFSK
-695 GSNLWVTDG
+695 GENLWVTDG

-738 NTIELTEP
+738 NTTIELTEP

-761 IEIAAISA
+761 IEISAIKA
-769 DNQNQF
+769 DNQNQY

-788 TFADAAGN
+788 TFADAVGN
-796 TVDMYDK
+796 TVDMFDK

-817 GIVSYYGYSE
+817 GIVSYYKPKK

-837 AFLTA
+837 AFLTT

-957 VKVFATEGGVEVVA
+957 VKVFAAEGGVEVVA
-971 AEATD
+971 DEAAE
-976 VAVYTVAGQL
+976 VAVYTAAGQL
-986 VRQARVAE
+986 VRQARVA
-994 DSTLVNVAPGFYV
+994 DGSTLVNVAPGFYV

>member
-16 IGNLYAAEKTVTW
+16 IGNLYAAEVTD
-29 NFAGRKSGTGATT
+29 
-42 SCELKVQSGS
+42 V
-52 ASGTWKITAS
+52 ITAS
-62 KKFSAQT
+62 NLKATGTTYVLFSNVKVTSEASYSGQSAQT
-69 GRGSTSVTL
+69 GNNTGIIQLNNSK
-78 GSKNDPCT
+78 KNDHNIGIVST
-86 DAKLELTN
+86 VSGGL
-94 SPIPEGAQIKKVS
+94 IKSVS
-107 ITAKTNNANGAT
+107 IEVDNSNANTYSVYAK
-119 FGLQI
+119 
-124 GGVSSETTLT
+124 
-134 FDKTKTT
+134 KTAYSAIEDLYNDPK
-141 QEFTES
+141 QGDLILES
-147 KVGNVVLVINTLN
+147 K
-160 QSNVS
+160 
-165 LYSISITYEEVAET
+165 
-179 KCAKPTFNLE
+179 
-189 NGKTYTDAQ
+189 
-198 TLVITSTTADATIHY
+198 ST
-213 TINRGEE
+213 
-220 KTGQPAE
+220 
-227 FTENGEYTVDAW
+227 
-239 ATKDNLTE
+239 
-247 SDHASIK
+247 
-254 FTIAKKCAAPTFT
+254 
-267 PAAGFLKLGNA
+267 
-278 ITFTSATADAEVYY
+278 
-292 QYSYNGGEYTSF
+292 
-304 VKGTSFTPDKEGT
+304 
-317 YKIIAKATKTG
+317 
-328 LEDGVSGEQI
+328 
-338 YEVGNLVFYESFD
+338 
-351 KNDGTGGNDGKWSGS
+351 GS
-366 IASNDIQYDVTGWT
+366 VDVTGEYYYI
-380 CQNASGANKCA
+380 GIR
-391 KFGTSSKKGTATT
+391 SKK
-404 PALTDLEGD
+404 
-413 AILTFKAAPWNTEG
+413 N
-427 GKMSVTISDGTIET
+427 V
-441 SEFELINN
+441 
-449 TFTEYSVKI
+449 VKI
-458 SGGATSKI
+458 KKI
-466 TFTSSEARFF
+466 TITYINSS
-476 LDEVKVK
+476 VS
-483 QVAVATPTITPNGGD
+483 TPTITPNGGD

-508 TKTDGATLSYSTDGG
+508 TKTDGATLSYSTDEGK
-523 QTWTPGSEY
+523 TWTPGSEY
-532 AAATVGELN
+532 AAATVGALN

-690 VTYAN
+690 VTFSN
-695 GSNLWVTDG
+695 GENLWVTDG
-704 TDGMLIFQRGGFST
+704 TDGMLIFKKGGFST

-726 AKGIKGQYTVYN
+726 AKGIKGQYTVYR
-738 NTIELTEP
+738 NTIELLNPT
-746 VLTETTE
+746 LTETTE
-753 GATVDPKQ
+753 GATIDPKQ
-761 IEIAAISA
+761 IEIAGISA

-857 PWLAANDKV
+857 SWLAANDKV

-957 VKVFATEGGVEVVA
+957 VKVFAAEGGVEVVA
-971 AEATD
+971 EEAAE

-994 DSTLVNVAPGFYV
+994 GSTLVNVAPGFYV

>member
-42 SCELKVQSGS
+42 FCELKVQSGS

-62 KKFSAQT
+62 KEFSAQT

-107 ITAKTNNANGAT
+107 ITAKTNNAKGAT

-160 QSNVS
+160 RSNVS

-179 KCAKPTFNLE
+179 KC
-189 NGKTYTDAQ
+189 
-198 TLVITSTTADATIHY
+198 
-213 TINRGEE
+213 
-220 KTGQPAE
+220 
-227 FTENGEYTVDAW
+227 
-239 ATKDNLTE
+239 
-247 SDHASIK
+247 
-254 FTIAKKCAAPTFT
+254 
-267 PAAGFLKLGNA
+267 
-278 ITFTSATADAEVYY
+278 
-292 QYSYNGGEYTSF
+292 
-304 VKGTSFTPDKEGT
+304 
-317 YKIIAKATKTG
+317 
-328 LEDGVSGEQI
+328 
-338 YEVGNLVFYESFD
+338 
-351 KNDGTGGNDGKWSGS
+351 
-366 IASNDIQYDVTGWT
+366 
-380 CQNASGANKCA
+380 
-391 KFGTSSKKGTATT
+391 
-404 PALTDLEGD
+404 
-413 AILTFKAAPWNTEG
+413 
-427 GKMSVTISDGTIET
+427 
-441 SEFELINN
+441 
-449 TFTEYSVKI
+449 
-458 SGGATSKI
+458 
-466 TFTSSEARFF
+466 
-476 LDEVKVK
+476 
-483 QVAVATPTITPNGGD
+483 ATPTITPNGGD

-508 TKTDGATLSYSTDGG
+508 TKTDGATLSYSTDEGK
-523 QTWTPGSEY
+523 TWTLGSEY
-532 AAATVGELN
+532 TAATVGALN

-585 LFGTMTVAVP
+585 LFGTMIVAVP

-629 ETGTYEIDVTAN
+629 ETGTYEIDVIAN

-647 GDKKTAEF
+647 EDKKTAKF

-690 VTYAN
+690 VTFSN
-695 GSNLWVTDG
+695 GENLWVTDG
-704 TDGMLIFQRGGFST
+704 TDGMLIFKKGGFST

-726 AKGIKGQYTVYN
+726 AKGIKGQYTVYR
-738 NTIELTEP
+738 NTIELLNPT
-746 VLTETTE
+746 LTETTE
-753 GATVDPKQ
+753 GATIDPKQ
-761 IEIAAISA
+761 IEIAGIRA

-857 PWLAANDKV
+857 PWLAANDIV
-866 LTEEA
+866 LTEDGSF
-871 TEVKD
+871 KD
-876 ASCVK
+876 MNASCVK

-891 YTLVSAETGSS
+891 YTLDSGEPSPS
-902 TATVESGAEIVG
+902 TATVESGTEIG
-914 LIKGEVYELTVCA
+914 FKDGEYYMLTVCA

-937 QYTFTITGSTSSVSS
+937 EYLFIIGKTSSVSL
-952 MSAEG
+952 MSSEG
-957 VKVFATEGGVEVVA
+957 VKVFAAEGGVEVVA
-971 AEATD
+971 EEAAE
-976 VAVYTVAGQL
+976 VAVYTAAGQL

-994 DSTLVNVAPGFYV
+994 GSTLVNVAPGFYV

>member
-16 IGNLYAAEKTVTW
+16 IGNLYAAEKTVKYTFISKTW
-29 NFAGRKSGTGATT
+29 EAAEGDWTSIVPADTKYNAGPCASNPKNHPSAESPITYTNIKKIDVAWKTTSITGSIDVYVGSEKITTISCGKNKNLTTSISPTTTKSGKVKFVMTTTGANLY
-42 SCELKVQSGS
+42 LK
-52 ASGTWKITAS
+52 
-62 KKFSAQT
+62 
-69 GRGSTSVTL
+69 
-78 GSKNDPCT
+78 
-86 DAKLELTN
+86 
-94 SPIPEGAQIKKVS
+94 S
-107 ITAKTNNANGAT
+107 IA
-119 FGLQI
+119 
-124 GGVSSETTLT
+124 
-134 FDKTKTT
+134 
-141 QEFTES
+141 
-147 KVGNVVLVINTLN
+147 
-160 QSNVS
+160 
-165 LYSISITYEEVAET
+165 ITYEEVET
-179 KCAKPTFNLE
+179 KCATPTFNLE

-198 TLVITSTTADATIHY
+198 TLEITSTTADATIHY
-213 TINRGEE
+213 TINGGEE

-247 SDHASIK
+247 SDHNSIT

-292 QYSYNGGEYTSF
+292 QYSYSGGEYTSF

-328 LEDGVSGEQI
+328 FEYGVSGEQI
-338 YEVGNLVFYESFD
+338 YEVENLVFYESFD
-351 KNDGTGGNDGKWSGS
+351 KNNGTGGNDGEWSGN
-366 IASNDIQYDVTGWT
+366 IASNGIQYDVAGWT
-380 CQNASGANKCA
+380 CSNANGASKCA
-391 KFGTSSKKGTATT
+391 KFGASGKKGTATT
-404 PALTDLEGD
+404 PALTGLEGD
-413 AILTFKAAPWNTEG
+413 AILTFKAAPWDVEG
-427 GKMSVTISDGTIET
+427 GKMTVEISNGTIEN
-441 SEFELINN
+441 SVFVLSNK

-466 TFTSSEARFF
+466 TFTSSKNRFF

-498 VKVGD
+498 VNVGD

-508 TKTDGATLSYSTDGG
+508 TKTDGATLSYSTDEG
-523 QTWTPGSEY
+523 QTWTQGSEY
-532 AAATVGELN
+532 TAATVGALN

-585 LFGTMTVAVP
+585 LFGTMKVAVP
-595 MPINATVMDVVIKK
+595 MPINATEMDVVIKK
-609 DGKEFSSDKN
+609 DGKEFSSDN
-619 LTAEFSKEIT
+619 GLTAEFSKEIT
-629 ETGTYEIDVTAN
+629 ETGTYEIEVTAN
-641 NDKEII
+641 NDNDITE
-647 GDKKTAEF
+647 GKKTAKF

-704 TDGMLIFQRGGFST
+704 KDGMLIYKQGGFST
-718 AYTNGTVF
+718 TYANGTVF

-738 NTIELTEP
+738 NTIELLYPT
-746 VLTETTE
+746 LTETTE

-761 IEIAAISA
+761 IEIAAIKA
-769 DNQNQF
+769 DNQNQY

-783 NVKNE
+783 NVENK

-796 TVDMYDK
+796 TVDMFNK
-803 KFCTVPADGTYDVV
+803 GFCTVPADGTYDVV
-817 GIVSYYGYSE
+817 GIVSYFGYPNNVP
-827 AEAATQVYPL
+827 ATQVYPL

-857 PWLAANDKV
+857 PWLAANDIV
-866 LTEEA
+866 LTEDGSFE
-871 TEVKD
+871 D
-876 ASCVK
+876 MNASCVK

-891 YTLVSAETGSS
+891 YTLDSGEPSPS
-902 TATVESGAEIVG
+902 TATVESGTEIG
-914 LIKGEVYELTVCA
+914 FTDGESYMLTVCA

-937 QYTFTITGSTSSVSS
+937 EYVFSIGKTSSVSS
-952 MSAEG
+952 MSSE
-957 VKVFATEGGVEVVA
+957 GVEVVA
-971 AEATD
+971 AEGGVKVVAEEAAE
-976 VAVYTVAGQL
+976 VAVYTAAGQL

-994 DSTLVNVAPGFYV
+994 GSTLVNVAPGFYV

>member
-16 IGNLYAAEKTVTW
+16 IGNLYAAEKTVTYTFTSKTWEAAEGNW
-29 NFAGRKSGTGATT
+29 NSLKNGDSKEARGVAVTNAVSGASAESPSGFSKITSVNMVWSTSGKGVGTINMYISDNKVGSKTVGKSQSNQEFSVATDPSTT
-42 SCELKVQSGS
+42 SGVVKFDVKCTK
-52 ASGTWKITAS
+52 GTIY
-62 KKFSAQT
+62 
-69 GRGSTSVTL
+69 
-78 GSKNDPCT
+78 
-86 DAKLELTN
+86 
-94 SPIPEGAQIKKVS
+94 IK
-107 ITAKTNNANGAT
+107 
-119 FGLQI
+119 
-124 GGVSSETTLT
+124 
-134 FDKTKTT
+134 
-141 QEFTES
+141 
-147 KVGNVVLVINTLN
+147 
-160 QSNVS
+160 
-165 LYSISITYEEVAET
+165 SISITYEEGVET
-179 KCAKPTFNLE
+179 KCAT
-189 NGKTYTDAQ
+189 
-198 TLVITSTTADATIHY
+198 
-213 TINRGEE
+213 
-220 KTGQPAE
+220 
-227 FTENGEYTVDAW
+227 
-239 ATKDNLTE
+239 
-247 SDHASIK
+247 
-254 FTIAKKCAAPTFT
+254 PTFT
-267 PAAGFLKLGNA
+267 PAAGYLKLGNA

-292 QYSYNGGEYTSF
+292 QYSYNGGEYNSF

-317 YKIIAKATKTG
+317 YKVIAKATKTG
-328 LEDGVSGEQI
+328 LEDGVSEEQI
-338 YEVGNLVFYESFD
+338 YEVENLVFYESFD
-351 KNDGTGGNDGKWSGS
+351 KNDGTGGNDGKWSGT
-366 IASNDIQYDVTGWT
+366 IASNDIQYDVAGWT
-380 CQNASGANKCA
+380 CTSASGANKCA
-391 KFGTSSKKGTATT
+391 KFGASGTKGKATT
-404 PALTDLEGD
+404 PALTGLVGD
-413 AILTFKAAPWNTEG
+413 AVLTFKAGAWNVANEKTTLNISITNG
-427 GKMSVTISDGTIET
+427 TLDKASVDLKKGE
-441 SEFELINN
+441 
-449 TFTEYSVKI
+449 FTEYTI
-458 SGGATSKI
+458 NITGADATSTI
-466 TFTSSEARFF
+466 TFEAAEDKNNRFF

-498 VKVGD
+498 VNVGD

-523 QTWTPGSEY
+523 QTWTSGSEY
-532 AAATVGELN
+532 TATKAGALN
-541 LWVKATKGSDE
+541 LWVKAKKDSDE

-564 PNAIGSV
+564 PNAISV

-579 TAKTGE
+579 TAATGE

-619 LTAEFSKEIT
+619 LTTEFSKEIT

-641 NDKEII
+641 NDNEIT
-647 GDKKTAEF
+647 GDTKTAKF

-690 VTYAN
+690 VTFSK
-695 GSNLWVTDG
+695 GENLWVTDG

-726 AKGIKGQYTVYN
+726 AKGIKGQYTVFR
-738 NTIELTEP
+738 NTIELLNPT
-746 VLTETTE
+746 LTETTE
-753 GATVDPKQ
+753 GATIDPKQ
-761 IEIAAISA
+761 IEIAAIKA
-769 DNQNQF
+769 ENQNQF

-783 NVKNE
+783 NVENK

-817 GIVSYYGYSE
+817 GIVSYYGYSG
-827 AEAATQVYPL
+827 AVPATQVYPL

-857 PWLAANDKV
+857 SWLAANDKV

-881 LTCEEGAQIE
+881 LTCEEGTQIE
-891 YTLVSAETGSS
+891 YTLVSSETGTS

-937 QYTFTITGSTSSVSS
+937 KYMFTITGSTSSVSS
-952 MSAEG
+952 MSSEG
-957 VKVFATEGGVEVVA
+957 VKVVAAEGGVEVVA
-971 AEATD
+971 DEAAD

-994 DSTLVNVAPGFYV
+994 GSTLVNVAPGFYV

>member
-62 KKFSAQT
+62 KNFSAQT
-69 GRGSTSVTL
+69 GSGSTSVTL

-107 ITAKTNNANGAT
+107 ITAKTNNAKGAT

-213 TINRGEE
+213 TINGGEE
-220 KTGQPAE
+220 KTGQSAE

-239 ATKDNLTE
+239 ATKDGLTDSE
-247 SDHASIK
+247 HAPIT

-278 ITFTSATADAEVYY
+278 ITFTSATADAEISY

-328 LEDGVSGEQI
+328 LEDGISGEQT
-338 YEVGNLVFYESFD
+338 YEVGNFVFNELFYESFD
-351 KNDGTGGNDGKWSGS
+351 KNDGTGGNDGQWSGN
-366 IASNDIQYDVTGWT
+366 IATNDIQYDVTGWT
-380 CQNASGANKCA
+380 CISENGANKCA
-391 KFGTSSKKGTATT
+391 RFGAKKTKGKATT
-404 PALTDLEGD
+404 PALAGLEGD
-413 AILTFKAAPWNTEG
+413 AILTFKAAPWGDEG
-427 GKMSVTISDGTIET
+427 GKMTVSISNGTIEN
-441 SEFELINN
+441 SKFDLSNQ

-458 SGGATSKI
+458 RGGATSKI
-466 TFTSSEARFF
+466 TFTSENNRFF
-476 LDEVKVK
+476 LDEVKV
-483 QVAVATPTITPNGGD
+483 VAIVKEPKEPT
-498 VKVGD
+498 V
-503 KITFA
+503 
-508 TKTDGATLSYSTDGG
+508 
-523 QTWTPGSEY
+523 
-532 AAATVGELN
+532 
-541 LWVKATKGSDE
+541 
-552 SAVAK
+552 
-557 ATFNVVD
+557 
-564 PNAIGSV
+564 
-571 NINITADK
+571 
-579 TAKTGE
+579 
-585 LFGTMTVAVP
+585 
-595 MPINATVMDVVIKK
+595 
-609 DGKEFSSDKN
+609 
-619 LTAEFSKEIT
+619 
-629 ETGTYEIDVTAN
+629 
-641 NDKEII
+641 
-647 GDKKTAEF
+647 
-655 YSNKLTDIADFL
+655 
-667 LYGPECNN
+667 
-675 LFGSDVVY
+675 
-683 EFTCPLS
+683 
-690 VTYAN
+690 
-695 GSNLWVTDG
+695 
-704 TDGMLIFQRGGFST
+704 
-718 AYTNGTVF
+718 
-726 AKGIKGQYTVYN
+726 
-738 NTIELTEP
+738 
-746 VLTETTE
+746 
-753 GATVDPKQ
+753 
-761 IEIAAISA
+761 
-769 DNQNQF
+769 
-775 VIIKDAVL
+775 
-783 NVKNE
+783 
-788 TFADAAGN
+788 
-796 TVDMYDK
+796 
-803 KFCTVPADGTYDVV
+803 
-817 GIVSYYGYSE
+817 
-827 AEAATQVYPL
+827 
-837 AFLTA
+837 
-842 PTATLGFTAAEINEM
+842 TLGFTAAEINEM

>member
-16 IGNLYAAEKTVTW
+16 ISNLYAAEKTVTFDFSTDPGVVSGIKNGEITVSFKTPGNTPAW
-29 NFAGRKSGTGATT
+29 NKSNGGEIRAYAKNTITVSSAKKIKAIKFTFNK
-42 SCELKVQSGS
+42 SDGS
-52 ASGTWKITAS
+52 NKITS
-62 KKFSAQT
+62 TPTGFTSPTWTGESESVVFS
-69 GRGSTSVTL
+69 
-78 GSKNDPCT
+78 
-86 DAKLELTN
+86 
-94 SPIPEGAQIKKVS
+94 
-107 ITAKTNNANGAT
+107 
-119 FGLQI
+119 I
-124 GGVSSETTLT
+124 GGTKGHRKV
-134 FDKTKTT
+134 KTI
-141 QEFTES
+141 E
-147 KVGNVVLVINTLN
+147 V
-160 QSNVS
+160 
-165 LYSISITYEEVAET
+165 TYEEGAET
-179 KCAKPTFNLE
+179 KCAT
-189 NGKTYTDAQ
+189 
-198 TLVITSTTADATIHY
+198 
-213 TINRGEE
+213 
-220 KTGQPAE
+220 
-227 FTENGEYTVDAW
+227 
-239 ATKDNLTE
+239 
-247 SDHASIK
+247 
-254 FTIAKKCAAPTFT
+254 PTFT
-267 PAAGFLKLGNA
+267 PAAGYLKLGNA
-278 ITFTSATADAEVYY
+278 ITFTSATADAEIYY
-292 QYSYNGGEYTSF
+292 QYSYNGGEYNSF

-328 LEDGVSGEQI
+328 LEDGISGEQT

-351 KNDGTGGNDGKWSGS
+351 KNDGTGGNDGQWNGNIATSS
-366 IASNDIQYDVTGWT
+366 IKYDVTGWT
-380 CQNASGANKCA
+380 CLNASGANKCA

-404 PALTDLEGD
+404 PALTGLAGD
-413 AILTFKAAPWNTEG
+413 AVLAFKAGAWNVTDEKTTLNISITNG
-427 GKMSVTISDGTIET
+427 TLDKTSV
-441 SEFELINN
+441 ELKKGE
-449 TFTEYSVKI
+449 FTEYTI
-458 SGGATSKI
+458 NITGADATSKI
-466 TFTSSEARFF
+466 TFEAAEVEDNRFF
-476 LDEVKVK
+476 LDEVKIK

-498 VKVGD
+498 VNVGD
-503 KITFA
+503 KITFV

-532 AAATVGELN
+532 TAAKVGALN
-541 LWVKATKGSDE
+541 LWVKATKDSDE

-579 TAKTGE
+579 TAATGE

-595 MPINATVMDVVIKK
+595 MPINATEMDVVIKK
-609 DGKEFSSDKN
+609 DGKEFINKKGLS
-619 LTAEFSKEIT
+619 TEFSTVIT
-629 ETGTYEIDVTAN
+629 ETGTYEIDVIAN
-641 NDKEII
+641 NDKEMT

-738 NTIELTEP
+738 NTTIELTEP

-761 IEIAAISA
+761 IEISAIKA

-796 TVDMYDK
+796 TVDMFNK
-803 KFCTVPADGTYDVV
+803 EFCTVPADGTYDVV
-817 GIVSYYGYSE
+817 GIVSYYKPKK

-857 PWLAANDKV
+857 PWLAANDIV
-866 LTEEA
+866 LTEDGSFEGMN
-871 TEVKD
+871 

-891 YTLVSAETGSS
+891 YTLDSGEPSPS
-902 TATVESGAEIVG
+902 TATVESGTEIG
-914 LIKGEVYELTVCA
+914 FTDGESYMLTVCA

-937 QYTFTITGSTSSVSS
+937 EYMFSIGKTSSVSS

-957 VKVFATEGGVEVVA
+957 VKVFAAEGGVEVVA
-971 AEATD
+971 AEAAD

-986 VRQARVAE
+986 VRQVRVAE
-994 DSTLVNVAPGFYV
+994 GSTLVNVAPGFYV

>member
-16 IGNLYAAEKTVTW
+16 IGNLYAVEKTVTFDFST
-29 NFAGRKSGTGATT
+29 NPGAVSGIKNGEITVSFKTPGVTPVWKGGEIRAYAKNTITVSSAKKIKAIKFTFNKDDGNEITSTPTGFTDP
-42 SCELKVQSGS
+42 
-52 ASGTWKITAS
+52 TW
-62 KKFSAQT
+62 T
-69 GRGSTSVTL
+69 GESESVVF
-78 GSKNDPCT
+78 K
-86 DAKLELTN
+86 
-94 SPIPEGAQIKKVS
+94 
-107 ITAKTNNANGAT
+107 
-119 FGLQI
+119 I
-124 GGVSSETTLT
+124 GGTKGHRKV
-134 FDKTKTT
+134 KTI
-141 QEFTES
+141 E
-147 KVGNVVLVINTLN
+147 V
-160 QSNVS
+160 
-165 LYSISITYEEVAET
+165 TYEEGAET
-179 KCAKPTFNLE
+179 QCAT
-189 NGKTYTDAQ
+189 
-198 TLVITSTTADATIHY
+198 
-213 TINRGEE
+213 
-220 KTGQPAE
+220 
-227 FTENGEYTVDAW
+227 
-239 ATKDNLTE
+239 
-247 SDHASIK
+247 
-254 FTIAKKCAAPTFT
+254 PTFT
-267 PAAGFLKLGNA
+267 PVAGYLKLGNA
-278 ITFTSATADAEVYY
+278 ITFTSATADAEISY

-380 CQNASGANKCA
+380 CEYEKGANKCA

-404 PALTDLEGD
+404 PALADLEGD

-466 TFTSSEARFF
+466 TFTSSEDRFF

-508 TKTDGATLSYSTDGG
+508 TKTDGATLSYSTDEGK
-523 QTWTPGSEY
+523 TWTPGSEY
-532 AAATVGELN
+532 AAATVGALN

-817 GIVSYYGYSE
+817 GIVSYFGYSG
-827 AEAATQVYPL
+827 AVPATQVYPL

-857 PWLAANDKV
+857 SWLAANDKV
-866 LTEEA
+866 LTEDGSFE
-871 TEVKD
+871 D
-876 ASCVK
+876 INASCVK

-891 YTLVSAETGSS
+891 YTLDSGEPSPS
-902 TATVESGAEIVG
+902 TATVESGTEIG
-914 LIKGEVYELTVCA
+914 FTDGESYMLTVCA

-937 QYTFTITGSTSSVSS
+937 EYMFSIGKTSSVSS

-957 VKVFATEGGVEVVA
+957 VKVFAAEGGVEVVA
-971 AEATD
+971 DEATD
-976 VAVYTVAGQL
+976 VAVYTAAGQL

-994 DSTLVNVAPGFYV
+994 GSTLVNVAPGFYV

>member
-29 NFAGRKSGTGATT
+29 NFDNFPEDGLAAEKFKSYNLSGEKCASTGGKASADIVTVNKYVNITNISFKISKT
-42 SCELKVQSGS
+42 SKNSKSSVYKVYISENGKSWIYVGASPNYTS
-52 ASGTWKITAS
+52 AEIKNGKWTDVSLNFAQDKKTGYVKIEYT
-62 KKFSAQT
+62 
-69 GRGSTSVTL
+69 GSTAERL
-78 GSKNDPCT
+78 I
-86 DAKLELTN
+86 DA
-94 SPIPEGAQIKKVS
+94 
-107 ITAKTNNANGAT
+107 
-119 FGLQI
+119 
-124 GGVSSETTLT
+124 
-134 FDKTKTT
+134 
-141 QEFTES
+141 
-147 KVGNVVLVINTLN
+147 
-160 QSNVS
+160 
-165 LYSISITYEEVAET
+165 ISITYEEAEG
-179 KCAKPTFNLE
+179 PTP
-189 NGKTYTDAQ
+189 
-198 TLVITSTTADATIHY
+198 VVS
-213 TINRGEE
+213 
-220 KTGQPAE
+220 
-227 FTENGEYTVDAW
+227 
-239 ATKDNLTE
+239 
-247 SDHASIK
+247 
-254 FTIAKKCAAPTFT
+254 KCAAPTFT
-267 PAAGFLKLGNA
+267 PAAGYLKLGNA

-292 QYSYNGGEYTSF
+292 QYSYNGGEYNSF

-328 LEDGVSGEQI
+328 FEDGVSEEQI

-351 KNDGTGGNDGKWSGS
+351 KNEGTGGNDGKWSGN
-366 IASNDIQYDVTGWT
+366 IAINDIQYDVAGWT
-380 CQNASGANKCA
+380 CENEKGANKCA
-391 KFGTSSKKGTATT
+391 KFGTSSKKGIATT
-404 PALTDLEGD
+404 PALTGLEGD

-466 TFTSSEARFF
+466 TFTSSEDRFF

-483 QVAVATPTITPNGGD
+483 PVLVATPTITPNGGD
-498 VKVGD
+498 VNVGD

-532 AAATVGELN
+532 TATTVGALN

-641 NDKEII
+641 NDKEIT

-718 AYTNGTVF
+718 VYTNGTVF

-738 NTIELTEP
+738 NTTIELTEP

-761 IEIAAISA
+761 IEIAAIKA
-769 DNQNQF
+769 DNQNQY

-796 TVDMYDK
+796 TVDMFDK

-817 GIVSYYGYSE
+817 GIVSYYKPKN
-827 AEAATQVYPL
+827 AEASTQVYPL
-837 AFLTA
+837 AFLTT
-842 PTATLGFTAAEINEM
+842 PTATLGFTAAEINER
-857 PWLAANDKV
+857 PWLAANDIV
-866 LTEEA
+866 LTEDGSFE
-871 TEVKD
+871 D
-876 ASCVK
+876 INASCVK

-891 YTLVSAETGSS
+891 YTLDSTGSS
-902 TATVESGAEIVG
+902 VLTKTVESGTEIG
-914 LIKGEVYELTVCA
+914 FTDGEYCMLTVCV

-937 QYTFTITGSTSSVSS
+937 KYEFGIGKTSSVSS

-957 VKVFATEGGVEVVA
+957 VKVFAAEGGVEVVA

-994 DSTLVNVAPGFYV
+994 GSTLVNVAPGFYV

>member
-1 MKKFYFL
+1 M
-8 FLFALIAS
+8 FALIAS
-16 IGNLYAAEKTVTW
+16 IGNLYAAEVTD
-29 NFAGRKSGTGATT
+29 
-42 SCELKVQSGS
+42 V
-52 ASGTWKITAS
+52 ITAS
-62 KKFSAQT
+62 NLKATGTTYTLFSDVKVKSEALYSGQSAQT
-69 GRGSTSVTL
+69 DNNSGIIQLNSSKKNSRNVGIVSTVSGGL
-78 GSKNDPCT
+78 
-86 DAKLELTN
+86 
-94 SPIPEGAQIKKVS
+94 IKSVS
-107 ITAKTNNANGAT
+107 IEVDGSN
-119 FGLQI
+119 
-124 GGVSSETTLT
+124 
-134 FDKTKTT
+134 TKTYSVYAKKT
-141 QEFTES
+141 AYTKIEDLYNNS
-147 KVGNVVLVINTLN
+147 KGDLI
-160 QSNVS
+160 
-165 LYSISITYEEVAET
+165 
-179 KCAKPTFNLE
+179 LE
-189 NGKTYTDAQ
+189 N
-198 TLVITSTTADATIHY
+198 TST
-213 TINRGEE
+213 
-220 KTGQPAE
+220 KS
-227 FTENGEYTVDAW
+227 V
-239 ATKDNLTE
+239 
-247 SDHASIK
+247 
-254 FTIAKKCAAPTFT
+254 
-267 PAAGFLKLGNA
+267 
-278 ITFTSATADAEVYY
+278 
-292 QYSYNGGEYTSF
+292 
-304 VKGTSFTPDKEGT
+304 
-317 YKIIAKATKTG
+317 
-328 LEDGVSGEQI
+328 
-338 YEVGNLVFYESFD
+338 
-351 KNDGTGGNDGKWSGS
+351 
-366 IASNDIQYDVTGWT
+366 DVTGEYYYIGIRSK
-380 CQNASGANKCA
+380 SGA
-391 KFGTSSKKGTATT
+391 
-404 PALTDLEGD
+404 
-413 AILTFKAAPWNTEG
+413 
-427 GKMSVTISDGTIET
+427 
-441 SEFELINN
+441 
-449 TFTEYSVKI
+449 VKI
-458 SGGATSKI
+458 KSI
-466 TFTSSEARFF
+466 TITYVNSS
-476 LDEVKVK
+476 
-483 QVAVATPTITPNGGD
+483 VATPTITPNGGD
-498 VKVGD
+498 VNVGG

-532 AAATVGELN
+532 TATTVGALN

-595 MPINATVMDVVIKK
+595 MPINATEMDVVIKK
-609 DGKEFSSDKN
+609 DGKEFSSDKG

-629 ETGTYEIDVTAN
+629 ETGTYEINVTAN
-641 NDKEII
+641 NDNDITE
-647 GDKKTAEF
+647 GTETAKF

-690 VTYAN
+690 VTFSK
-695 GSNLWVTDG
+695 GENLWVTDG
-704 TDGMLIFQRGGFST
+704 TDGMLIFKRGGFTT

-726 AKGIKGQYTVYN
+726 AKGIKGQYYVYN
-738 NTIELTEP
+738 NTIELTSP
-746 VLTETTE
+746 ILTETTE

-761 IEIAAISA
+761 IEIAAITA

-775 VIIKDAVL
+775 VVIKDAVL
-783 NVKNE
+783 NVKNK
-788 TFADAAGN
+788 TFADATGN

-817 GIVSYYGYSE
+817 GIVSYFGYSE
-827 AEAATQVYPL
+827 AVAATQVYPL

-842 PTATLGFTAAEINEM
+842 PTATLGFTAAEIKKN
-857 PWLAANDKV
+857 PWIAANDKV

-891 YTLVSAETGSS
+891 YTLVSAEIGSS

-914 LIKGEVYELTVCA
+914 LIKDELYELTVCA

-937 QYTFTITGSTSSVSS
+937 KYMFTITGSTSSVSS

-957 VKVFATEGGVEVVA
+957 VKVFAAEGGVEVVA

-994 DSTLVNVAPGFYV
+994 GNTLVNVAPGFYV

>member
-16 IGNLYAAEKTVTW
+16 ISNLYAAEKTVTYTFTSKTWAAAEGNW
-29 NFAGRKSGTGATT
+29 NSLKGGDSKETRGVAVTKAVSGA
-42 SCELKVQSGS
+42 SAESPSGFS
-52 ASGTWKITAS
+52 KITSVNMVWSTSGKGAGTINMYISDNKVGS
-62 KKFSAQT
+62 KTVGKSMSNQKFSVVT
-69 GRGSTSVTL
+69 DPSNTSGVV
-78 GSKNDPCT
+78 KFDVKCT
-86 DAKLELTN
+86 AGT
-94 SPIPEGAQIKKVS
+94 IYIK
-107 ITAKTNNANGAT
+107 
-119 FGLQI
+119 
-124 GGVSSETTLT
+124 
-134 FDKTKTT
+134 
-141 QEFTES
+141 
-147 KVGNVVLVINTLN
+147 
-160 QSNVS
+160 
-165 LYSISITYEEVAET
+165 SISITYEEGAET
-179 KCAKPTFNLE
+179 KCAT
-189 NGKTYTDAQ
+189 
-198 TLVITSTTADATIHY
+198 
-213 TINRGEE
+213 
-220 KTGQPAE
+220 
-227 FTENGEYTVDAW
+227 
-239 ATKDNLTE
+239 
-247 SDHASIK
+247 
-254 FTIAKKCAAPTFT
+254 PTFT
-267 PAAGFLKLGNA
+267 PAAGYLKLGNA
-278 ITFTSATADAEVYY
+278 ITFTSATVDAEISY

-366 IASNDIQYDVTGWT
+366 IASNDIQYDVAGWT
-380 CQNASGANKCA
+380 CENAKGAKMCA
-391 KFGTSSKKGTATT
+391 KFGTSGKKGTATT

-466 TFTSSEARFF
+466 TFTSSEDRFF

-508 TKTDGATLSYSTDGG
+508 TKTDGATLSYSTDEGK
-523 QTWTPGSEY
+523 TWTPGSEY
-532 AAATVGELN
+532 TATTVGALN

-579 TAKTGE
+579 TAATGE

-609 DGKEFSSDKN
+609 DGKEFSSDKG

-629 ETGTYEIDVTAN
+629 ETGTYEINVIAN
-641 NDKEII
+641 NDNDITDGTE
-647 GDKKTAEF
+647 TAKF

-667 LYGPECNN
+667 LYGPEYNN

-704 TDGMLIFQRGGFST
+704 TDGMLIYKQGGFST
-718 AYTNGTVF
+718 TYANGTVF

-738 NTIELTEP
+738 TTTIELTEP

-753 GATVDPKQ
+753 GATIDPKQ
-761 IEIAAISA
+761 IEIAAIKA
-769 DNQNQF
+769 DNQNQY

-783 NVKNE
+783 NVENK

-796 TVDMYDK
+796 TVDMFDGK
-803 KFCTVPADGTYDVV
+803 EFCTVPAADGTYDVV
-817 GIVSYYGYSE
+817 GIVSYYKPKKDE
-827 AEAATQVYPL
+827 ATTQVYPL

-857 PWLAANDKV
+857 SWLAANDKV

-891 YTLVSAETGSS
+891 YTLVSAETGTS

-914 LIKGEVYELTVCA
+914 LAKGEVYELTVCA

-957 VKVFATEGGVEVVA
+957 VKVFAAEGGVEVVA

-994 DSTLVNVAPGFYV
+994 GSTLVNVAPGFYV

>member
-1 MKKFYFL
+1 M
-8 FLFALIAS
+8 
-16 IGNLYAAEKTVTW
+16 
-29 NFAGRKSGTGATT
+29 
-42 SCELKVQSGS
+42 
-52 ASGTWKITAS
+52 
-62 KKFSAQT
+62 
-69 GRGSTSVTL
+69 
-78 GSKNDPCT
+78 
-86 DAKLELTN
+86 
-94 SPIPEGAQIKKVS
+94 
-107 ITAKTNNANGAT
+107 
-119 FGLQI
+119 
-124 GGVSSETTLT
+124 
-134 FDKTKTT
+134 
-141 QEFTES
+141 
-147 KVGNVVLVINTLN
+147 
-160 QSNVS
+160 
-165 LYSISITYEEVAET
+165 
-179 KCAKPTFNLE
+179 
-189 NGKTYTDAQ
+189 
-198 TLVITSTTADATIHY
+198 
-213 TINRGEE
+213 
-220 KTGQPAE
+220 
-227 FTENGEYTVDAW
+227 
-239 ATKDNLTE
+239 
-247 SDHASIK
+247 
-254 FTIAKKCAAPTFT
+254 
-267 PAAGFLKLGNA
+267 GNA
-278 ITFTSATADAEVYY
+278 ITFTSATADAEISY

-338 YEVGNLVFYESFD
+338 YEVENWVFYESFD
-351 KNDGTGGNDGKWSGS
+351 KNDGTGGNDGQWNGNIATSS
-366 IASNDIQYDVTGWT
+366 IKYDVTGWT
-380 CQNASGANKCA
+380 CPNASGANKCA

-404 PALTDLEGD
+404 PALTGLAGD
-413 AILTFKAAPWNTEG
+413 AVLTFKAGAWNVTDEKTTLNISITNG
-427 GKMSVTISDGTIET
+427 TLDKTSV
-441 SEFELINN
+441 ELKKGE
-449 TFTEYSVKI
+449 FTEYTI
-458 SGGATSKI
+458 NITGADATSKI
-466 TFTSSEARFF
+466 TFEAAEVEDNRFF

-498 VKVGD
+498 VNVGD

-532 AAATVGELN
+532 TAAAVGALN
-541 LWVKATKGSDE
+541 LWVKATKNSDE

-641 NDKEII
+641 NDKEIT

-690 VTYAN
+690 VTFSN
-695 GSNLWVTDG
+695 GENLWVTDG

-726 AKGIKGQYTVYN
+726 AKGIKGQYTVYR
-738 NTIELTEP
+738 NTIELLNPT
-746 VLTETTE
+746 LTETTE
-753 GATVDPKQ
+753 GATIDPKQ

-866 LTEEA
+866 LTDEV

-891 YTLVSAETGSS
+891 YTLKLADSTS

-914 LIKGEVYELTVCA
+914 LAKDEVYELTVCA

-937 QYTFTITGSTSSVSS
+937 KYMFTITGSTSSVSS
-952 MSAEG
+952 MSSEG
-957 VKVFATEGGVEVVA
+957 VKVVAAEGGVEVVA
-971 AEATD
+971 DEAAE

-994 DSTLVNVAPGFYV
+994 GSTLVNVAPGFYV

>member
-16 IGNLYAAEKTVTW
+16 IGNLYAAEVTDVIKAS
-29 NFAGRKSGTGATT
+29 NLKATGTTYVLFSNVKVTSEASYSG
-42 SCELKVQSGS
+42 Q
-52 ASGTWKITAS
+52 
-62 KKFSAQT
+62 SAQT
-69 GRGSTSVTL
+69 GNNTGIIQLNNSKKNGHNIGIVSTVSGGLIKSVSIEVDNSNANTYSVYAKKTAYSAIEDL
-78 GSKNDPCT
+78 YNDPKQG
-86 DAKLELTN
+86 DLIL
-94 SPIPEGAQIKKVS
+94 
-107 ITAKTNNANGAT
+107 
-119 FGLQI
+119 
-124 GGVSSETTLT
+124 
-134 FDKTKTT
+134 
-141 QEFTES
+141 ES
-147 KVGNVVLVINTLN
+147 K
-160 QSNVS
+160 
-165 LYSISITYEEVAET
+165 
-179 KCAKPTFNLE
+179 
-189 NGKTYTDAQ
+189 
-198 TLVITSTTADATIHY
+198 ST
-213 TINRGEE
+213 
-220 KTGQPAE
+220 
-227 FTENGEYTVDAW
+227 
-239 ATKDNLTE
+239 
-247 SDHASIK
+247 
-254 FTIAKKCAAPTFT
+254 
-267 PAAGFLKLGNA
+267 
-278 ITFTSATADAEVYY
+278 
-292 QYSYNGGEYTSF
+292 
-304 VKGTSFTPDKEGT
+304 
-317 YKIIAKATKTG
+317 
-328 LEDGVSGEQI
+328 
-338 YEVGNLVFYESFD
+338 
-351 KNDGTGGNDGKWSGS
+351 GS
-366 IASNDIQYDVTGWT
+366 VDVTGEYYYI
-380 CQNASGANKCA
+380 GIR
-391 KFGTSSKKGTATT
+391 SKK
-404 PALTDLEGD
+404 
-413 AILTFKAAPWNTEG
+413 
-427 GKMSVTISDGTIET
+427 SV
-441 SEFELINN
+441 
-449 TFTEYSVKI
+449 VKI
-458 SGGATSKI
+458 KKI
-466 TFTSSEARFF
+466 TITYINSS
-476 LDEVKVK
+476 VS
-483 QVAVATPTITPNGGD
+483 TPTITPNGGD

-508 TKTDGATLSYSTDGG
+508 TKTDGATLSYSTDEGK
-523 QTWTPGSEY
+523 TWTPGSEY
-532 AAATVGELN
+532 AAATVGALN

-552 SAVAK
+552 STVAK

-788 TFADAAGN
+788 TFADAAGK

-857 PWLAANDKV
+857 PWLAANDIV
-866 LTEEA
+866 LTEDGSFENMN
-871 TEVKD
+871 

-891 YTLVSAETGSS
+891 YTLDSGEPSPS
-902 TATVESGAEIVG
+902 TATVESGTEIG
-914 LIKGEVYELTVCA
+914 FTDGESYMLTVCA

-937 QYTFTITGSTSSVSS
+937 EYLFSIGKTSSVSS
-952 MSAEG
+952 MSVDG
-957 VKVFATEGGVEVVA
+957 VKVFAAEGGVEVVA
-971 AEATD
+971 DEAAE
-976 VAVYTVAGQL
+976 VAVYTAAGQL

-994 DSTLVNVAPGFYV
+994 GSTLVNVAPGFYV

>member
-16 IGNLYAAEKTVTW
+16 IGNLYAAEVTD
-29 NFAGRKSGTGATT
+29 
-42 SCELKVQSGS
+42 V
-52 ASGTWKITAS
+52 ITAS
-62 KKFSAQT
+62 NLKATGTTYVVFSDVKVTSDALYSGQSAQT
-69 GRGSTSVTL
+69 DNNSGIIQLTHKKKNKRNVGIVSTVSGGLIKSVLIEVDNSNTNTYSVYAKKTAYSAIENL
-78 GSKNDPCT
+78 YDTSSSSKGDLI
-86 DAKLELTN
+86 LENTSTKSVDVAGEYYYIGIRSKSN
-94 SPIPEGAQIKKVS
+94 AVKIKK
-107 ITAKTNNANGAT
+107 IT
-119 FGLQI
+119 
-124 GGVSSETTLT
+124 
-134 FDKTKTT
+134 
-141 QEFTES
+141 
-147 KVGNVVLVINTLN
+147 
-160 QSNVS
+160 
-165 LYSISITYEEVAET
+165 ITYV
-179 KCAKPTFNLE
+179 N
-189 NGKTYTDAQ
+189 
-198 TLVITSTTADATIHY
+198 
-213 TINRGEE
+213 
-220 KTGQPAE
+220 
-227 FTENGEYTVDAW
+227 
-239 ATKDNLTE
+239 
-247 SDHASIK
+247 
-254 FTIAKKCAAPTFT
+254 
-267 PAAGFLKLGNA
+267 
-278 ITFTSATADAEVYY
+278 
-292 QYSYNGGEYTSF
+292 
-304 VKGTSFTPDKEGT
+304 
-317 YKIIAKATKTG
+317 
-328 LEDGVSGEQI
+328 
-338 YEVGNLVFYESFD
+338 
-351 KNDGTGGNDGKWSGS
+351 
-366 IASNDIQYDVTGWT
+366 
-380 CQNASGANKCA
+380 
-391 KFGTSSKKGTATT
+391 SS
-404 PALTDLEGD
+404 
-413 AILTFKAAPWNTEG
+413 
-427 GKMSVTISDGTIET
+427 
-441 SEFELINN
+441 
-449 TFTEYSVKI
+449 
-458 SGGATSKI
+458 
-466 TFTSSEARFF
+466 
-476 LDEVKVK
+476 
-483 QVAVATPTITPNGGD
+483 VATPTITPNGGD

-532 AAATVGELN
+532 TATTVGALN

-753 GATVDPKQ
+753 GATIDPKQ
-761 IEIAAISA
+761 IEIAGISA

-857 PWLAANDKV
+857 PWLAANDIV
-866 LTEEA
+866 LTEDGSFENMN
-871 TEVKD
+871 

-891 YTLVSAETGSS
+891 YTLDSGEPSPS
-902 TATVESGAEIVG
+902 TATVESGTEIG
-914 LIKGEVYELTVCA
+914 FTDGESYMLTVCA

-937 QYTFTITGSTSSVSS
+937 EYLFSIGKTSSVSS
-952 MSAEG
+952 MSVDG
-957 VKVFATEGGVEVVA
+957 VKVFAAEGGVEVVA
-971 AEATD
+971 DEAAE
-976 VAVYTVAGQL
+976 VAVYTAAGQL

-994 DSTLVNVAPGFYV
+994 GSTLVNVAPGFYV